1 MKHLIYALTAGML
14 VATPVSAHL
23 FDNMPQE
30 YLKQTLTNLSVCLA
44 DDLVAANKL
53 TEIYKTARDQQE
65 STSPILENLE
75 TLENSVNAKAKVSQQ
90 IIVTLT
96 ETYHQAKEDLMNKA
110 REAVEAAVV
119 EAKAKLAD
127 ASTLDE
133 VNQAF
138 QPLLNHCNDIQKE
151 FIKKFHENEK
161 PLENNP

>member
-1 MKHLIYALTAGML
+1 MKHLIYALTAGLL

-65 STSPILENLE
+65 STSPI
-75 TLENSVNAKAKVSQQ
+75 LENSVNAKAKVSQQ